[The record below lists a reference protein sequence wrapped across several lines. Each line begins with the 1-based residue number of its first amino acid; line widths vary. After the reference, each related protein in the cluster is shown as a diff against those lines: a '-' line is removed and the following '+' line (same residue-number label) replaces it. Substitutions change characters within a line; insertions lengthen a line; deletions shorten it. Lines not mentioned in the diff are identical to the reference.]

1 MSTLT
6 APPNVSKRVAEP
18 EFSEEERQQKMWD
31 HYEQEVLK
39 AVESDTWIPYT
50 PDFFD
55 KIRERVRQRHQ
66 AKQAEETA

>member
-6 APPNVSKRVAEP
+6 APPNVAEQ
-18 EFSEEERQQKMWD
+18 ELTDEEQQRKMWD
-31 HYEQEVLK
+31 YYEQEVLK

-55 KIRERVRQRHQ
+55 KIREEVKQRLQ
-66 AKQAEETA
+66 AKQAEKPT